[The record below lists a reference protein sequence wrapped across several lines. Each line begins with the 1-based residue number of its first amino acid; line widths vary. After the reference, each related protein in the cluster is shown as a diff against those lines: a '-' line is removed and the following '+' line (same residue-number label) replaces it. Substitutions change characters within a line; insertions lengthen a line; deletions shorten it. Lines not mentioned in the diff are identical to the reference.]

1 VKPRLIVLLA
11 LVAFTAALIG
21 AFVGRQLFPGP
32 PVAGVELHEVLHR
45 KLDLDDAQR
54 AHLEIL
60 EQSFA
65 VRRKALELELRAD
78 NARLAAAI
86 ELEHG
91 NGPQVEAAVDQ
102 SHRAMGQLQKETL
115 GHIFAMRQI
124 LRPDQAKTFDRAVV
138 HALTDDTR

>member
-1 VKPRLIVLLA
+1 MIVLLA